1 MTVRSAKHAAAVT
14 DPESAG
20 FVLRFFKPFLLKA
33 HDALFAHMRR
43 TGLVLM
49 AVDAEDGTLVID
61 EQPDDEAAEDDESKE
76 GDDEGAGA
84 EGEGE
89 EPAEAEE
96 VDAEAD
102 EVVISLGD
110 EPAPEEDDKRA
121 PEWVRDLR
129 KSNRELVRRQRELE
143 AENARLKGSAGGQPA
158 AVVVGEKP
166 TMEGCDFDAEKFE
179 RDLEAWH
186 TRKREADEQQRK
198 QKQTEEQQQAQ
209 WQGRIDSVKKAATT
223 LKVKDYDDAAQ
234 VFEDSFAP
242 IQQAIILDG
251 PDDPK
256 TSALL
261 RYALGKNPKKAKEL
275 AGIQNPVKFAFAVAK
290 LEAKL
295 KVTPRKQAP
304 TPDKVVRS
312 SVAGAAAVDNE
323 LERLR
328 KEAEKTGDLSKVFA
342 YRQQQRA
349 KQRA

>member
-1 MTVRSAKHAAAVT
+1 MSEATEQTEDDVSVIESEDEQSSIVEDQA
-14 DPESAG
+14 DESAS
-20 FVLRFFKPFLLKA
+20 V
-33 HDALFAHMRR
+33 
-43 TGLVLM
+43 
-49 AVDAEDGTLVID
+49 ES
-61 EQPDDEAAEDDESKE
+61 DDQEAGS
-76 GDDEGAGA
+76 A
-84 EGEGE
+84 EGEQASGE
-89 EPAEAEE
+89 
-96 VDAEAD
+96 AEAD
-102 EVVISLGD
+102 EVVISIGD
-110 EPAPEEDDKRA
+110 EPAPEDDDKRA

-143 AENARLKGSAGGQPA
+143 AENARLKGAAGGQSA
-158 AVVVGEKP
+158 DVVVGEKP
-166 TMEGCDFDAEKFE
+166 TLAGCDFDAEKFE
-179 RDLEAWH
+179 ADLEAWH

-198 QKQTEEQQQAQ
+198 RQQVEEQQQAQ
-209 WQGRIDSVKKAATT
+209 WQGRIDAVKKAATT

-234 VFEDSFAP
+234 TFEDSFAP

-251 PDDPK
+251 PEDPK

-290 LEAKL
+290 LEAQL

-349 KQRA
+349 KQRV